1 MKKSNNKGF
10 MLIETLI
17 VSLFVATTLIYLYV
31 QFVNLNSA
39 YTTSFTYNTVD
50 GLYALDD
57 IRDYLLDYQ
66 SIVQTEMKK
75 KDYVDDICTILPNQN
90 YCEGL
95 LEAENVKTLII
106 AKNDL
111 TTTVFPTSYNQ
122 TLKDFIDKITVT
134 GNEEYRLVAEF
145 NNLTYATLR
154 FWGDKYEK

>member
-111 TTTVFPTSYNQ
+111 TTTVFPNTYNQ

-154 FWGDKYEK
+154 F